1 MTVNIANGASNAVTM
16 AHNHIDAQHVEKL
29 ALRLVGW
36 NSETGTPGEATF
48 SEHLVSVLK
57 EIPYFQQ
64 NPDNI
69 RTIASHGDPLTHN
82 VVALVRGKGKR
93 TLALAGHFDTV
104 ATENY
109 HELKSLACES
119 LKLKDALIEDL
130 SKRVRSAQEER
141 ALEDLLSG
149 DFLPGRGM
157 LDMKS
162 GLAVGIACAEKFAGD
177 EDRSGNLLLVFTPDE
192 ERESRGM
199 RSMRN
204 ALPAI
209 ARDFDI
215 EIAAAINLDV
225 TSDQGD
231 GQEGR
236 AVYAGTIGKLL
247 PFALVIGLSSHASY
261 PYEGV
266 SAQAMAAGILARFEG
281 NAALADR
288 DENDISPPPICLE
301 AKDLRDGYEVTTPE
315 RFWIALNWLYHAM
328 TAEELFERFKS
339 EVLAGATQAVE
350 RFSAQSE
357 AFGKLIGKRPGAI
370 PAAPKLITFE
380 QLRLIAADVA
390 GDKFEALYS
399 EQEKRLS
406 HIDNPLS
413 VSRQLTEWLVGMAH
427 LSGPAVVVG
436 FAGLHYPAS
445 HLDEKQANDRAFKQA
460 INATMQQF
468 ENFADQALVWKP
480 YFQGISDMSFL
491 GQATLG
497 QDLVSL
503 NTPVARLVD
512 HPASDALRFPVVNIG
527 PWGREFHQK
536 LERVHAPYA
545 FEILPQV
552 VSIIAEEFLSKR
564 A

>member
-1 MTVNIANGASNAVTM
+1 MANGASNAVTM

-48 SEHLVSVLK
+48 SDHLVAVLK

-69 RTIASHGDPLTHN
+69 RTIASHGDQLTHN
-82 VVALVRGKGKR
+82 VVALVRGKGKH

-104 ATENY
+104 ATDNY

-119 LKLKDALIEDL
+119 LKLKDALIADL
-130 SKRVRSAQEER
+130 SKRSRSAQEDR

-162 GLAVGIACAEKFAGD
+162 GLAVGIACAEKFAED
-177 EDRSGNLLLVFTPDE
+177 EDRNGNLLLVFTPDE

-328 TAEELFERFKS
+328 TAEELFERFKN

-380 QLRLIAADVA
+380 QLRLIAAEVA

-413 VSRQLTEWLVGMAH
+413 VSRQLTEWLVGVAH

-460 INATMQQF
+460 IDATMQQF

-552 VSIIAEEFLSKR
+552 VSLIAEEFLSKR

>member
-1 MTVNIANGASNAVTM
+1 MTANITNGAPNAVTM
-16 AHNHIDAQHVEKL
+16 VHNHINAQHVEEL

-36 NSETGTPGEATF
+36 SSETGTPGEATF
-48 SEHLVSVLK
+48 SDHLVSVLK

-82 VVALVRGKGKR
+82 VVALVRGKGKH

-104 ATENY
+104 ATDNY

-119 LKLKDALIEDL
+119 TKLKDALIADL
-130 SKRVRSAQEER
+130 SRRSRSAQEER

-162 GLAVGIACAEKFAGD
+162 GLAVGIACVEKFAED

-204 ALPAI
+204 ALPEI

-350 RFSAQSE
+350 RFAAQSE
-357 AFGKLIGKRPGAI
+357 AFGKLIGKRAGAI

-380 QLRLIAADVA
+380 QLRLMAAEVA
-390 GDKFEALYS
+390 GDKFEALYG

-413 VSRQLTEWLVGMAH
+413 VSRQLTEWLVGVAH

-445 HLDEKQANDRAFKQA
+445 HLDEKQVNDRAFKQA
-460 INATMQQF
+460 IDVTMQQF
-468 ENFADQALVWKP
+468 ANFADQALVWKP

-545 FEILPQV
+545 FGVLPQV
-552 VSIIAEEFLSKR
+552 VSMIAEEFLSKR
-564 A
+564 D

>member
-48 SEHLVSVLK
+48 SEHLVAVLK

-82 VVALVRGKGKR
+82 VVALVRGKGKH

-104 ATENY
+104 ATDNY

-119 LKLKDALIEDL
+119 PKLKDALIADL
-130 SKRVRSAQEER
+130 SKRSRSAQEDR

-162 GLAVGIACAEKFAGD
+162 GLAVGIACAEKFADD
-177 EDRSGNLLLVFTPDE
+177 EDRNGNLLLVFTPDE

-328 TAEELFERFKS
+328 TAEELFERFKN

-413 VSRQLTEWLVGMAH
+413 VSRQLTEWLVGVAH

-460 INATMQQF
+460 IDATMQQF

-503 NTPVARLVD
+503 NTPVSRLVD

>member
-1 MTVNIANGASNAVTM
+1 MTANIANGASNAVTM

-48 SEHLVSVLK
+48 SDHLVAVLK

-69 RTIASHGDPLTHN
+69 RTIASHGDQLTHN
-82 VVALVRGKGKR
+82 VVALVRGKGKH

-104 ATENY
+104 ATDNY

-119 LKLKDALIEDL
+119 LKLKDALIADL
-130 SKRVRSAQEER
+130 SKRSRSAQEDR

-162 GLAVGIACAEKFAGD
+162 GLAVGIACAEKFAED
-177 EDRSGNLLLVFTPDE
+177 EDRNGNLLLVFTPDE

-328 TAEELFERFKS
+328 TAEELFERFKN

-380 QLRLIAADVA
+380 QLRLIAAEVA

-413 VSRQLTEWLVGMAH
+413 VSRQLTEWLVGVAH

-460 INATMQQF
+460 IDATMQQF

-552 VSIIAEEFLSKR
+552 VSLIAEEFLSKR

>member
-1 MTVNIANGASNAVTM
+1 MV
-16 AHNHIDAQHVEKL
+16 HNHINAQHVEEL

-36 NSETGTPGEATF
+36 SSETGTPGEATF
-48 SEHLVSVLK
+48 SDHLVSVLK

-82 VVALVRGKGKR
+82 VVALVRGKGKH

-104 ATENY
+104 ATDNY

-119 LKLKDALIEDL
+119 TKLKDALIADL
-130 SKRVRSAQEER
+130 SRRSRSAQEER

-149 DFLPGRGM
+149 NFLPGRGM

-162 GLAVGIACAEKFAGD
+162 GLAVGIACVEKFAED

-350 RFSAQSE
+350 RFAAQSE
-357 AFGKLIGKRPGAI
+357 AFGKLIGKRAGAI

-380 QLRLIAADVA
+380 QLRLMAAEVA
-390 GDKFEALYS
+390 GDKFEALYG

-413 VSRQLTEWLVGMAH
+413 VSRQLTEWLVGVAH

-445 HLDEKQANDRAFKQA
+445 HLDEKQVNDRAFKQA
-460 INATMQQF
+460 IDVTMQQF
-468 ENFADQALVWKP
+468 ANFADQVLVWKP

-497 QDLVSL
+497 QDLVSI

-545 FEILPQV
+545 FGVLPQV
-552 VSIIAEEFLSKR
+552 VSMIAEEFLSKR

>member
-1 MTVNIANGASNAVTM
+1 MTASVSNGASNAVTT
-16 AHNHIDAQHVEKL
+16 AHNHINAQHVEDL

-36 NSETGTPGEATF
+36 GSETGTPGEAEF
-48 SEHLVSVLK
+48 SDHLVAVLK

-69 RTIASHGDPLTHN
+69 RTVASHGDPLTHN
-82 VVALVRGKGKR
+82 VVALVRGNGKR

-104 ATENY
+104 ATDNY

-119 LKLKDALIEDL
+119 LKLKDALIKDL
-130 SKRVRSAQEER
+130 SNRSRSAQEER

-149 DFLPGRGM
+149 DFLPGRGL

-162 GLAVGIACAEKFAGD
+162 GLAVGIACAEKFAAD
-177 EDRSGNLLLVFTPDE
+177 PDRSGNLLLVFTPDE

-215 EIAAAINLDV
+215 EISAAINLDV

-231 GQEGR
+231 GKEGR

-266 SAQAMAAGILARFEG
+266 SAQAMAASILARFEG

-288 DENDISPPPICLE
+288 DANDISPPPICLE

-328 TAEELFERFKS
+328 TAEELFSRFKD
-339 EVLAGATQAVE
+339 EVLAGATEAVE
-350 RFSAQSE
+350 RFAGQSE
-357 AFGKLIGKRPGAI
+357 AFGELIGKRAGAI

-380 QLRLIAADVA
+380 QLRVMAAEVA
-390 GDKFEALYS
+390 GEQFEALYS
-399 EQEKRLS
+399 EQEKRLAD
-406 HIDNPLS
+406 IDNPLS
-413 VSRQLTEWLVGMAH
+413 VSRQLTEWLVGVAH

-445 HLDEKQANDRAFKQA
+445 RLDHTQANDRAFKQA
-460 INATMQQF
+460 IDTTMQA
-468 ENFADQALVWKP
+468 FAAFPDQSLVWKP

-497 QDLVSL
+497 QDIVSN

-512 HPASDALRFPVVNIG
+512 HPAGDALQFPVVNIG

-545 FEILPQV
+545 FEVLPQI
-552 VSIIAEEFLSKR
+552 VSMIAENFLVTK

>member
-1 MTVNIANGASNAVTM
+1 MANGASNAVTM

>member
-1 MTVNIANGASNAVTM
+1 MTANVSNGASNAVTM
-16 AHNHIDAQHVEKL
+16 AHNHINAQHVEEL

-36 NSETGTPGEATF
+36 NSETGTPGEARF

-64 NPDNI
+64 NPNNI
-69 RTIASHGDPLTHN
+69 RTVASHGDPLTHN

-104 ATENY
+104 ATDNY

-119 LKLKDALIEDL
+119 LKLKDALIKDL
-130 SKRVRSAQEER
+130 SKRARSAQEER

-162 GLAVGIACAEKFAGD
+162 GLAVGIACAEKFAED
-177 EDRSGNLLLVFTPDE
+177 ADRSGNLLLVFTPDE

-328 TAEELFERFKS
+328 TAEELFERFQT
-339 EVLAGATQAVE
+339 EVLAGATEAVE
-350 RFSAQSE
+350 RFAGQSE
-357 AFGKLIGKRPGAI
+357 AFGQLIGKRAGAT
-370 PAAPKLITFE
+370 PAVPKLITFD
-380 QLRLIAADVA
+380 QLRGMAAEVA
-390 GDKFEALYS
+390 GEEFEALYS

-413 VSRQLTEWLVGMAH
+413 VSRQLTEWLVGVAH

-436 FAGLHYPAS
+436 FSGLHYPAS
-445 HLDEKQANDRAFKQA
+445 HLDDTQAKDRAFKQA
-460 INATMQQF
+460 IETTVQTFSAFPGQS
-468 ENFADQALVWKP
+468 LVWKP

-491 GQATLG
+491 GQATQG
-497 QDLVSL
+497 QDVVSH

-512 HPASDALRFPVVNIG
+512 QPADDALQFPVVNIG

-545 FEILPQV
+545 FEVLPQV
-552 VSIIAEEFLSKR
+552 VSMIAEELLSKR

>member
-1 MTVNIANGASNAVTM
+1 MANGASNAVTM

-48 SEHLVSVLK
+48 SDHLVAVLK

-82 VVALVRGKGKR
+82 VVALVRGKGKH

-104 ATENY
+104 ATDNY

-119 LKLKDALIEDL
+119 LKLKDALIADL
-130 SKRVRSAQEER
+130 SKRSRSAQEDR

-413 VSRQLTEWLVGMAH
+413 VSRQLTEWLVGVAH

-460 INATMQQF
+460 IDATMQQF

-552 VSIIAEEFLSKR
+552 VSMIAEEFLSKR